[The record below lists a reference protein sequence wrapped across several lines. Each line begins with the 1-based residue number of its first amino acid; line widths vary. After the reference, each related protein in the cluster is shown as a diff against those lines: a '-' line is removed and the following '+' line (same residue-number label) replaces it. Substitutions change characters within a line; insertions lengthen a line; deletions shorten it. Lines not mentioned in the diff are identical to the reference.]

1 MLTFC
6 NNTILLKLQKV
17 PSMIDF
23 SNSCQNWKLK
33 LIVKWTLAT
42 KSLARQN
49 NLQLLSRAWLIRTY
63 QAQQKALRYL
73 CSAITKHISQ
83 IASGNEVF
91 FVPSPANRIATHY
104 PKSPISVQKVK
115 HNLIWRKWVTRI
127 TDFRWDFLSKI

>member
-1 MLTFC
+1 MEFLISLKIAYIC
-6 NNTILLKLQKV
+6 SNTMLLKLLNL

-104 PKSPISVQKVK
+104 PKSPISVQKSK
-115 HNLIWRKWVTRI
+115 TKPLWIFGNLIYRK
-127 TDFRWDFLSKI
+127 